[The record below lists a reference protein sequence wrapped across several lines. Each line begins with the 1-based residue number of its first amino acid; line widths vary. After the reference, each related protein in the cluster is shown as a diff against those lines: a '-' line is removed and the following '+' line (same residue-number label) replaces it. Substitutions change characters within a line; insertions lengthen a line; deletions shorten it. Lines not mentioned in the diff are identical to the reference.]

1 MKILNAIIAI
11 TVLIN
16 NSAQATT
23 SMHELNLIQ
32 REVRTKLVTYGLPK
46 LGKLDNDYLA
56 QQFFNAGVEMS
67 QEEIFELELW
77 RQSVIDNITALS
89 GGDASYLRKFSLKI
103 LYNSMIAG
111 NTDIAE
117 TMIDKGVDLGKVD
130 LQALLY
136 DTLQRSMGKEKRV
149 DKKWRDW
156 LLDHGADLNEPMF
169 NLEIADEAVSK
180 DDDKFLDWLWDNSEV
195 TVEQLNKLLPLAV
208 LRGSYDAFSTLL
220 RHGANLDALDTGLMT
235 RATMLKFLLITNR
248 LFEDSPRITYDKMI
262 LAENFALYNGLV
274 SSDILN
280 NVLQAT
286 AEVSSNYH
294 GSENHDAY
302 IAAMDKLL
310 ELGASIDVLDLQ
322 KLLKKALKGNV
333 PNRKLAEYLI
343 KHEANINALDLND
356 LVEIALYNRM
366 YSYTDPKFKDK
377 GIIDA
382 AGFFVLLRELGLDI
396 KQLNLPHLLEKAE
409 EADHMLKQF
418 KGEDAPTTGYV
429 EQLRLLQQD

>member
-23 SMHELNLIQ
+23 SMHELSVIQ
-32 REVRTKLVTYGLPK
+32 REVRAKLATYGLPK
-46 LGKLDNDYLA
+46 LGRLNNDYLA

-67 QEEIFELELW
+67 QEEIFALEVW
-77 RQSVIDNITALS
+77 SQSVIDNVTARS
-89 GGDASYLRKFSLKI
+89 EGDASYLRKFSLKM
-103 LYNSMIAG
+103 LYNAMISG
-111 NTDIAE
+111 STDIAE

-136 DTLQRSMGKEKRV
+136 DTLRRLIRKEKRV

-156 LLDHGADLNEPMF
+156 LLAHGADLNEPMF
-169 NLEIADEAVSK
+169 NLEIAAEAARRN
-180 DDDKFLDWLWDNSEV
+180 DDKFLDWLWDNSEV

-208 LRGSYDAFSTLL
+208 LRGSDDAFSTLL

-235 RATMLKFLLITNR
+235 QATMLEFLLAANR
-248 LFEDSPRITYDKMI
+248 LFENSPGITYDKMI
-262 LAENFALYNGLV
+262 LAENFAPYNGLV
-274 SSDILN
+274 SPDILN

-286 AEVSSNYH
+286 VEVSSNYH

-322 KLLKKALKGNV
+322 KLLKKALQENV
-333 PNRKLAEYLI
+333 PNRELAEYLI

-377 GIIDA
+377 EVIDA

-418 KGEDAPTTGYV
+418 KGKDAPTTGYV
-429 EQLRLLQQD
+429 KQLRLLQQD